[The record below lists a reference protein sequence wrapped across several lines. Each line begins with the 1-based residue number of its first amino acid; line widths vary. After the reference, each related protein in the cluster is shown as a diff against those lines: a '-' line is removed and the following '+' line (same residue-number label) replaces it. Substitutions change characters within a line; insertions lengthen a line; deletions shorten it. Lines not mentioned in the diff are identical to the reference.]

1 MKRVYTFGDGKAEG
15 NADMRNLLGGKGANL
30 AEMNLLGMPVPP
42 GFTITTE
49 VCNEYTQYGRDEV
62 VKRIANDVKAAIAH
76 VEELTGKKFNDPAN
90 PLLVSVRS
98 GARASMPGMMDTV
111 LNLGMNDATV
121 ESLAQKSGNPRFAWD
136 SYRRFVQMYG
146 DVVLGMKPKKKTDID
161 PFEEIMDK
169 VKEAK
174 GIKLDTE
181 LDVDDLKNL
190 VKLFK
195 AAVKDYTGKD
205 FPDDAWE
212 QRSEEHTSEL
222 QSQ

>member
-15 NADMRNLLGGKGANL
+15 NAEMRNLLGGKGANL

-62 VKRIANDVKAAIAH
+62 VSRIKKEVEAAIAH
-76 VEELTGKKFNDPAN
+76 VEALTGKNFDNPAN

-121 ESLAQKSGNPRFAWD
+121 ASLAEKSGNPRFAWD

-146 DVVLGMKPKKKTDID
+146 DVVLGMKPKNKTDID
-161 PFEEIMDK
+161 PFEAIMDK

-174 GIKLDTE
+174 GVKLDTE
-181 LDVDDLKNL
+181 LDVEDLKEL
-190 VKLFK
+190 V
-195 AAVKDYTGKD
+195 
-205 FPDDAWE
+205 
-212 QRSEEHTSEL
+212 
-222 QSQ
+222 

>member
-62 VKRIANDVKAAIAH
+62 VKRIKEDVQKAIAH
-76 VEELTGKKFNDPAN
+76 VEALTAKKFNDPVN

-121 ESLAQKSGNPRFAWD
+121 ESLATKSGNPRFAWD
-136 SYRRFVQMYG
+136 SYRRFG
-146 DVVLGMKPKKKTDID
+146 LRL
-161 PFEEIMDK
+161 
-169 VKEAK
+169 A
-174 GIKLDTE
+174 
-181 LDVDDLKNL
+181 
-190 VKLFK
+190 
-195 AAVKDYTGKD
+195 
-205 FPDDAWE
+205 
-212 QRSEEHTSEL
+212 
-222 QSQ
+222 

>member
-1 MKRVYTFGDGKAEG
+1 MSTETKRVYTFGDGKAEG
-15 NADMRNLLGGKGANL
+15 NAEMRNLLGGKGANL

-42 GFTITTE
+42 GFTITTA
-49 VCNEYTQYGRDEV
+49 VCNEYTQYGREKV
-62 VKRIANDVKAAIAH
+62 VAEIRNDVEKAIAH

-121 ESLAQKSGNPRFAWD
+121 ASLAEKSGNPRFAWD

-146 DVVLGMKPKKKTDID
+146 DVVLGMKPKSKTDID

-169 VKEAK
+169 VKEEK
-174 GIKLDTE
+174 GYKLDTE
-181 LDVDDLKNL
+181 LTVDDLKNL
-190 VKLFK
+190 VVLFK
-195 AAVKDYTGKD
+195 SAV
-205 FPDDAWE
+205 
-212 QRSEEHTSEL
+212 
-222 QSQ
+222 